1 MTTTTVTLYGAPGC
15 SFCRRAEQLLHS
27 KGVRNLNKI
36 EVDAQPAQLQR
47 MIERSGRRSVPQ
59 IFIGETHVGGF
70 DDLETLERSGRLD
83 LLLTGQPD
91 PK

>member
-1 MTTTTVTLYGAPGC
+1 MTKTVTLYGAAGC

-27 KGVRNLNKI
+27 KGVRDLNRI

-59 IFIGETHVGGF
+59 IFIDEAHVGGF
-70 DDLETLERSGRLD
+70 DDLEALERSGRLD
-83 LLLTGQPD
+83 VILMGQPD

>member
-1 MTTTTVTLYGAPGC
+1 MTKKVTLYGAAGC

-27 KGVRNLNKI
+27 KGVSDLDTI

-59 IFIGETHVGGF
+59 IFIGGTHVGGF
-70 DDLETLERSGRLD
+70 DELATLERSGRLD
-83 LLLTGQPD
+83 LLLAD
-91 PK
+91 PQRPR